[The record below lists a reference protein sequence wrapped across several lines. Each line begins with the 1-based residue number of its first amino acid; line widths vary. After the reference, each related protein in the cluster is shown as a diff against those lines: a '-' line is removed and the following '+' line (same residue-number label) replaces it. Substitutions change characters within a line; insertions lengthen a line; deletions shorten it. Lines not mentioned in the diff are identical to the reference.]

1 MTTERNDDR
10 RSPEELKEWIDQAFG
25 EGAYEELGKYAVFLD
40 PNLVYQ
46 CPQGSGKGILA
57 ISEDS
62 TTRQKFDNIENTQR
76 MYCGKCRSE
85 DEDAPLVKME
95 VVEKWQ
101 PSTLK

>member
-1 MTTERNDDR
+1 MEKDKDR
-10 RSPEELKEWIDQAFG
+10 QRRKEWFDRAFG
-25 EGAYEELGKYAVFLD
+25 EGAYEEFSKYIVFTD

-46 CPQGSGKGILA
+46 CPQCSDKVILN

-62 TTRQKFDNIENTQR
+62 TTRQQFDNIENTQR

-95 VVEKWQ
+95 IVEKWQ